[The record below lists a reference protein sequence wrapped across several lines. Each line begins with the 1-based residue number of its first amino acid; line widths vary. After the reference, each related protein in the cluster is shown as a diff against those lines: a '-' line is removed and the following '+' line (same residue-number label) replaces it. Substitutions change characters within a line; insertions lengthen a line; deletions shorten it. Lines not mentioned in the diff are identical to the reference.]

1 MHMVKKSIV
10 ILLLCLVNSFA
21 VAEIYKWVD
30 EHGKTHYG
38 DKPATNSKEMHVDI
52 SKQGHVK
59 VDNNREKKRQKLLET
74 YADDKQREDKEKAK
88 KKKSKKK
95 MQRKCTLAR
104 DRLIRYE
111 KASSLYSL
119 DNSGNRITMSTA
131 ERERTVAEL
140 TKRIKINCKN

>member
-1 MHMVKKSIV
+1 MVRQSIIV
-10 ILLLCLVNSFA
+10 LLLLFIYSSFA
-21 VAEIYKWVD
+21 EAEIYKWLD
-30 EHGKTHYG
+30 EQGKTHYG
-38 DKPATNSKEMHVDI
+38 DKPVTNSKEMHVDT

-59 VDNNREKKRQKLLET
+59 VNVNREKKRQKLLET

-104 DRLIRYE
+104 DRLRRYE
-111 KASSLYSL
+111 RASSLYSL

-131 ERERTVAEL
+131 ERQRTVTEL
-140 TKRIKINCKN
+140 RKKIKINCKK